1 MTRSFWHFLRANKY
15 GALAAG
21 LAFGLYWFTLA
32 PTVMWYDMG
41 EFAVGSGVL
50 GIGHNSGYPLYMILG
65 KLFTLLPIGDVAYRV
80 NLMSA
85 VWGSASVFLLF
96 LIVRKTTKNDFA
108 GFIPAVTIAVGST
121 FWSSA
126 VWAEAYTLN
135 LDFPDRTEFPEH
147 EALWDGANY
156 KTAY

>member
-85 VWGSASVFLLF
+85 VW
-96 LIVRKTTKNDFA
+96 
-108 GFIPAVTIAVGST
+108 
-121 FWSSA
+121 
-126 VWAEAYTLN
+126 AEAYTLN
-135 LDFPDRTEFPEH
+135 PVYPVVLEKRPSAADTLQGGS
-147 EALWDGANY
+147 AAGAASGQCAAWYAARVGKPRHRSPNRWMAQRPSY
-156 KTAY
+156 GHWA